1 MVKHMIGNNRSAVNR
16 LPPKIP
22 FFHSP
27 GFFNGPLALFTFPLH
42 SPIIFA
48 EAKVET
54 LQVLNKFNGRRLDN
68 YPPIQHNNLF
78 KRIRDNFHFELFLK
92 GSNMLFSPF
101 YIQLR
106 GESFPELTDFLSKN
120 EEFLDSLKDF
130 IINSLFVYSAV
141 IEENA
146 NYLVN
151 EQDIIIGRLMYR
163 EHSKFEVKFYSH
175 YQDELQNSYNDK
187 IYIGRIFIDLKKFEK
202 DHLGLNEYFHSILE
216 QNAKIQERALHKLR
230 YYDDYKKPYLDE
242 IDYLAKEVNSEA
254 LERIKL
260 FPKSDLK
267 NAPTV
272 ALIESIDNLLHI
284 QNLMVELKDF
294 TLEFENKLRL
304 NEETNYVK
312 YLFKF
317 SKDLINDIKYLSK
330 LYYLISNKISKYS
343 II

>member
-1 MVKHMIGNNRSAVNR
+1 MEE
-16 LPPKIP
+16 P
-22 FFHSP
+22 
-27 GFFNGPLALFTFPLH
+27 
-42 SPIIFA
+42 
-48 EAKVET
+48 VEI
-54 LQVLNKFNGRRLDN
+54 LNVLKKFNGRRLDN
-68 YPPIQHNNLF
+68 FPEIHHSNLF
-78 KRIRDNFHFELFLK
+78 RRIRENFHLELFLK
-92 GSNMLFSPF
+92 GSHMLFSPF
-101 YIQLR
+101 YTLLR
-106 GESFPELTDFLSKN
+106 GEMFSELEGFLTQN

-130 IINSLFVYSAV
+130 IVNSLFVYSAV

-146 NYLVN
+146 NYLSN
-151 EQDIIIGRLMYR
+151 EQDIIIGRLRYR
-163 EHSKFEVKFYSH
+163 DHCKFEVKFYSH
-175 YQDELQNSYNDK
+175 YQEELLSAYNDK
-187 IYIGRIFIDLKKFEK
+187 IYLGRIFVDLKKFEK
-202 DHLGLNEYFHSILE
+202 DYLGLSEYFHSILE

-230 YYDDYKKPYLDE
+230 YYDEYKKPYLDE

-260 FPKSDLK
+260 FPKGNLK
-267 NAPTV
+267 NIPTV
-272 ALIESIDNLLHI
+272 ALVECIDNLLHI

-304 NEETNYVK
+304 GEETNFVK

>member
-1 MVKHMIGNNRSAVNR
+1 
-16 LPPKIP
+16 
-22 FFHSP
+22 
-27 GFFNGPLALFTFPLH
+27 
-42 SPIIFA
+42 
-48 EAKVET
+48 VET

-68 YPPIQHNNLF
+68 FPPIQHNNLF

-92 GSNMLFSPF
+92 GTNMLFSPF

-106 GESFPELTDFLSKN
+106 GESFPELTGFLAQN
-120 EEFLDSLKDF
+120 EEFLESLKDF
-130 IINSLFVYSAV
+130 IVNTLFVYSAV

-151 EQDIIIGRLMYR
+151 EQDIIIGRLMFR
-163 EHSKFEVKFYSH
+163 DHSKFEVKFYSH
-175 YQDELQNSYNDK
+175 YQDELQNAYNDK

-202 DHLGLNEYFHSILE
+202 DHLGLHEYFHSILE
-216 QNAKIQERALHKLR
+216 QNAKIQARALHKLR

-260 FPKSDLK
+260 LPKSDLK
-267 NAPTV
+267 TAPTI

-304 NEETNYVK
+304 GEETNYVK

-330 LYYLISNKISKYS
+330 LYYLISNKISRYS
-343 II
+343 IV

>member
-1 MVKHMIGNNRSAVNR
+1 M
-16 LPPKIP
+16 LY
-22 FFHSP
+22 FH
-27 GFFNGPLALFTFPLH
+27 FTFFYC
-42 SPIIFA
+42 SPIIFT
-48 EAKVET
+48 EDTVEI
-54 LQVLNKFNGRRLDN
+54 LNVLKKFNGRRLDN
-68 YPPIQHNNLF
+68 FPVIHHNNLF
-78 KRIRDNFHFELFLK
+78 KRIRENFHLELFLK
-92 GSNMLFSPF
+92 GNNMLFSPF
-101 YIQLR
+101 YTILR
-106 GESFPELTDFLSKN
+106 GESFSELDNFLAQN

-130 IINSLFVYSAV
+130 IVNSLFVYSAI

-146 NYLVN
+146 NYLSS

-163 EHSKFEVKFYSH
+163 DHSKFEVKFYSH
-175 YQDELQNSYNDK
+175 YQEELQSAYNDK
-187 IYIGRIFIDLKKFEK
+187 IYLGRIFIDLKKFEK
-202 DHLGLNEYFHSILE
+202 DYLGLNEYFHSILE
-216 QNAKIQERALHKLR
+216 QNTKIQERALHKLR
-230 YYDDYKKPYLDE
+230 YYDEYKKPYLDE

-272 ALIESIDNLLHI
+272 ALVECIDNLLHI

-304 NEETNYVK
+304 GEETNYVK

>member
-1 MVKHMIGNNRSAVNR
+1 
-16 LPPKIP
+16 
-22 FFHSP
+22 
-27 GFFNGPLALFTFPLH
+27 
-42 SPIIFA
+42 
-48 EAKVET
+48 
-54 LQVLNKFNGRRLDN
+54 
-68 YPPIQHNNLF
+68 
-78 KRIRDNFHFELFLK
+78 
-92 GSNMLFSPF
+92 MLFSPF
-101 YIQLR
+101 YTPLR
-106 GESFPELTDFLSKN
+106 GEPFPELAGFLDQNEDFM
-120 EEFLDSLKDF
+120 DSLKDF
-130 IINSLFVYSAV
+130 IINTLFVYSAV
-141 IEENA
+141 IEENS

-151 EQDIIIGRLMYR
+151 EQDIIIGRLMFR
-163 EHSKFEVKFYSH
+163 DHSKFEVKFYSH
-175 YQDELQNSYNDK
+175 YQDELQNAYNDK

-202 DHLGLNEYFHSILE
+202 DHLGLHEYFHSILE

-260 FPKSDLK
+260 LPKSDLK
-267 NAPTV
+267 TAPTI

-304 NEETNYVK
+304 GEETNYVK

-330 LYYLISNKISKYS
+330 LYYLISNKISRYS
-343 II
+343 IV